1 MNMTFEQR
9 PEAGEGVSHVDMAG
23 RSLWVVEQQTEG
35 HSGVLTIVHP
45 IPSVSYHVPFTGF
58 TYIISFNYLKVITS
72 LHI

>member
-45 IPSVSYHVPFTGF
+45 ILSISYHVPFTGF
-58 TYIISFNYLKVITS
+58 TYIISFDYLKVITS
-72 LHI
+72 LNI

>member
-45 IPSVSYHVPFTGF
+45 ILSISYHVPFTGF
-58 TYIISFNYLKVITS
+58 TYIISFDYLKVITS

>member
-45 IPSVSYHVPFTGF
+45 ILSISYHVPSTGF
-58 TYIISFNYLKVITS
+58 TYIISFDYLKVITS

>member
-9 PEAGEGVSHVDMAG
+9 PEAGEGLSHVDMEG

-58 TYIISFNYLKVITS
+58 TYIISFNI
-72 LHI
+72 